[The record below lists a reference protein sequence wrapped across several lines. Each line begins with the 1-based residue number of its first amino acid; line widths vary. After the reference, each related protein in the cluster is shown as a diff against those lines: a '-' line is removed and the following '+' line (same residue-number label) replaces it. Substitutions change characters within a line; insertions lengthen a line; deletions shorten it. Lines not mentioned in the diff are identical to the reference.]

1 MKLKTVCLLMMILF
15 FVSCGGGNSGGEEG
29 ETPKNDESGEVSDEE
44 EGLPDAVVN
53 DEEAQV
59 PDKDQTEEPD
69 KDIEP
74 EPEPDKDNKEKEDS
88 DVEDLCPTDFD
99 KTEPGICGCNVPDVD
114 SDGDGIMD
122 CVDNCYLVAN
132 EDQLDTDGDTVGDAC
147 DNCPKHPNKN
157 QDPSFCDAALIDPD
171 GDGVDTI
178 NDNCP
183 NKANPDQLD
192 SDGDGIGDE
201 CDNCKLV
208 PNIDQLDENNN
219 GKGDV
224 CEEEIYNPDIDGDEI
239 PNSEDNCPNTPN
251 SDQLD
256 SDGDTIGDACDN
268 CINTPNK
275 NQVDYNGNGIGDAC
289 DTFAIVTEVCED
301 VNISGTRLKPNVYFL
316 IDASGSMDDCPD
328 GSYSCAK
335 TPWESL
341 FDALNSTAG
350 TLSTKFNVGMGTFPG
365 GYYEYEDCFLG
376 IFCDTYVD
384 YYNFGECIDLK
395 DRTTPLANFNDC
407 KSPYA
412 PLGGTPL
419 LEAFAALE
427 ENANNYLYNF
437 SPDPH
442 SADRAKAVVVITDAQ
457 LEGENGS
464 PTIEAAVNATA
475 NLASHGIKVYYMGFE
490 GSVFGEHL
498 NQLANAGG
506 TNVWYPVTDTNSII
520 AALNSI
526 SASIVSCTAT
536 VELAEGTDPTR
547 ISVEINNNG
556 TLEPVEKDD
565 TNGWSLNMTDK
576 TVTLNGTSC
585 SKLQSYA
592 QVDSATVGISIKVAC
607 EVECEQTNNGV
618 EICDYIDNDCNG
630 LVDDGIDCGT
640 GLYEICGNNKDDDG
654 DGQIDEGCPDPNT
667 CVPEPEIC
675 DGADNNC
682 NGIVDEGCSEN
693 Y

>member
-1 MKLKTVCLLMMILF
+1 
-15 FVSCGGGNSGGEEG
+15 
-29 ETPKNDESGEVSDEE
+29 
-44 EGLPDAVVN
+44 
-53 DEEAQV
+53 
-59 PDKDQTEEPD
+59 
-69 KDIEP
+69 
-74 EPEPDKDNKEKEDS
+74 
-88 DVEDLCPTDFD
+88 
-99 KTEPGICGCNVPDVD
+99 
-114 SDGDGIMD
+114 
-122 CVDNCYLVAN
+122 
-132 EDQLDTDGDTVGDAC
+132 
-147 DNCPKHPNKN
+147 
-157 QDPSFCDAALIDPD
+157 
-171 GDGVDTI
+171 
-178 NDNCP
+178 
-183 NKANPDQLD
+183 
-192 SDGDGIGDE
+192 
-201 CDNCKLV
+201 
-208 PNIDQLDENNN
+208 
-219 GKGDV
+219 
-224 CEEEIYNPDIDGDEI
+224 
-239 PNSEDNCPNTPN
+239 
-251 SDQLD
+251 
-256 SDGDTIGDACDN
+256 
-268 CINTPNK
+268 
-275 NQVDYNGNGIGDAC
+275 
-289 DTFAIVTEVCED
+289 
-301 VNISGTRLKPNVYFL
+301 
-316 IDASGSMDDCPD
+316 MDDCPD

-592 QVDSATVGISIKVAC
+592 QVDSGIE
-607 EVECEQTNNGV
+607 EVEIIAKYEGYIIKQKKEAEGMRKLDNMKIPSDIDYLNMDGLALEARSKLNTVRPLTIGQASRISGV
-618 EICDYIDNDCNG
+618 N
-630 LVDDGIDCGT
+630 
-640 GLYEICGNNKDDDG
+640 
-654 DGQIDEGCPDPNT
+654 P
-667 CVPEPEIC
+667 
-675 DGADNNC
+675 AD
-682 NGIVDEGCSEN
+682 ISMLILQVKKHK
-693 Y
+693 